1 MTPSAVYDTN
11 VVVSAAL
18 YADSLPAS
26 LVSFAIAGEVR
37 LFLSPPI
44 LEEYTEVLKRPK
56 FQFDTRKVNRLLRD
70 ITHAAIMVTPERRIS
85 ASPDE
90 SDNRF
95 LECAHASG
103 ADYLVTGNKRHF
115 PFPAY
120 EGTAIVSPAEFTQI
134 VIA

>member
-1 MTPSAVYDTN
+1 MIPSAVYDTN

-26 LVSFAIAGEVR
+26 LVALAIAGQVR

-44 LEEYTEVLKRPK
+44 LEEYTEVLQRPK

-70 ITHAAIMVTPERRIS
+70 LSHAATMVTPDRHLS

-95 LECAHASG
+95 LECAQASG

-120 EGTAIVSPAEFTQI
+120 EGTVIVNPAEFAQI
-134 VIA
+134 VSA

>member
-1 MTPSAVYDTN
+1 MTLRAVYDTN

-26 LVSFAIAGEVR
+26 LVSLAIAGGVR

-56 FQFDTRKVNRLLRD
+56 FQFDRRKVNRLLRD
-70 ITHAAIMVTPERRIS
+70 LTHAATMVTPESRIS

-95 LECAHASG
+95 LECAHTSG

-115 PFPAY
+115 PFAAY
-120 EGTAIVSPAEFTQI
+120 EGTAIVSPAEFAQI
-134 VIA
+134 LEV

>member
-1 MTPSAVYDTN
+1 
-11 VVVSAAL
+11 
-18 YADSLPAS
+18 
-26 LVSFAIAGEVR
+26 VR

-44 LEEYTEVLKRPK
+44 LEEYAEVLKRPK
-56 FQFDTRKVNRLLRD
+56 FQFDTRRVDRLLRD
-70 ITHAAIMVTPERRIS
+70 LTHAATMVTPEGRIS

-120 EGTAIVSPAEFTQI
+120 EDTVIVSPAEFAQI
-134 VIA
+134 VSA

>member
-11 VVVSAAL
+11 IIISAAL

-26 LVSFAIAGEVR
+26 RVSFAIAGQVR
-37 LFLSPPI
+37 LFLSSPI

-56 FQFDTRKVNRLLRD
+56 FQFNTRMVNRLLRD
-70 ITHAAIMVTPERRIS
+70 LSRAATMVTPGRRIS

-95 LECAHASG
+95 LECAQASG
-103 ADYLVTGNKRHF
+103 ADYLVTGNKRYF

-120 EGTAIVSPAEFTQI
+120 EGTAIVSPAEFAQI
-134 VIA
+134 LSV

>member
-11 VVVSAAL
+11 IVVSAAL

-26 LVSFAIAGEVR
+26 LVSLAIGGQVR
-37 LFLSPPI
+37 LFLSPAI

-56 FQFDTRKVNRLLRD
+56 FQFDARMVNRLLRD
-70 ITHAAIMVTPERRIS
+70 LTHAATMVTPTERVA

-95 LECAHASG
+95 LECAQASG
-103 ADYLVTGNKRHF
+103 ADYLVTGNKRDF
-115 PFPAY
+115 PFPDY
-120 EGTAIVSPAEFTQI
+120 RDTAIVSPAEFVQI
-134 VIA
+134 VSA